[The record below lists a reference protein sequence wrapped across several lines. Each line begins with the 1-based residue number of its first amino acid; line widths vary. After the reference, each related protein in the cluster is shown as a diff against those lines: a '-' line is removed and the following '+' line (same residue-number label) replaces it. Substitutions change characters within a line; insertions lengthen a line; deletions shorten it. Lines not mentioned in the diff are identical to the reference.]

1 MRHASPLKARLWR
14 AFYCPSARHLKF
26 ERATCLGASLLHSRN
41 PRLVSQTFSYAQ
53 RQRDP
58 RRHLISIALVVVLHG
73 LLLWAL
79 LNGLA
84 RQAVQVTQEV
94 VEALL
99 IADAPAPAPA
109 PPVARSAPP
118 PKPLPAPTAP
128 APAPTPTPQSISAP
142 APPAAA
148 PAPSAAPSAA
158 PVRVGASVAAGG
170 SCAKPVYPSASR
182 RLEEEGTVSLRFLIG
197 TDGHV
202 LQSEIVKSSGFARLD
217 EAARAALSK
226 CQFRPGT
233 VDGRPEQS
241 WANIQYQWRLE

>member
-1 MRHASPLKARLWR
+1 MT
-14 AFYCPSARHLKF
+14 SA
-26 ERATCLGASLLHSRN
+26 
-41 PRLVSQTFSYAQ
+41 SYAH

-58 RRHLISIALVVVLHG
+58 RRHLISIALVVLLHA

-79 LNGLA
+79 LSGLA
-84 RQAVQVTQEV
+84 REVVQVTQDT

-99 IADAPAPAPA
+99 IADAPSASPPPAPKT
-109 PPVARSAPP
+109 PP
-118 PKPLPAPTAP
+118 PPQPTPKVAPTLPAA
-128 APAPTPTPQSISAP
+128 APTPQSISAP